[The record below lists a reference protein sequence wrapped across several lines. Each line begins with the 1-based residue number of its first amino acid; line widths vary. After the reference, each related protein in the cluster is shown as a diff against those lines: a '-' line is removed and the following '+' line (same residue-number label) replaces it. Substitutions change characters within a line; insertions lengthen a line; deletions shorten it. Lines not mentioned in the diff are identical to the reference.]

1 MAIATPN
8 PPVAVDPPD
17 RRPHFDAAVI
27 GGGPAGL
34 SAAAW
39 LGRYRRTVALID
51 SQQYRNASVELSH
64 GFLGH
69 DPVPPVE
76 LRERARTEV
85 AQYPTVTFFDG
96 AEVVTLTGV
105 RDRFALALADGSTV
119 LEARR
124 VILATG
130 VRDAFPDVERF
141 FEFYGA
147 DVFHCASCDGY
158 EARDRDV
165 VVFGWG
171 EHIAGFSVGLLTW
184 ARSVTLVTD
193 GHHFEGAPEDRARLA
208 EAGVAL
214 LEDEAVELCGVRG
227 ALEAVRLRGGTTL
240 PCQLAFFSIAHSPN
254 NDLAETVGC
263 LIGDAGCI
271 EVDRDGVTS
280 VPGVYAAGDLTPGVQ
295 LISNAVAKGA
305 AAAIHCAHSL
315 LGDRP

>member
-1 MAIATPN
+1 
-8 PPVAVDPPD
+8 VAVDPPD
-17 RRPHFDAAVI
+17 ERPRYDAAVI

-39 LGRYRRTVALID
+39 LGRYRRTVVVID
-51 SQQYRNASVELSH
+51 SQQYRNAGVDLSH
-64 GFLGH
+64 GYLGH
-69 DPVPPVE
+69 DPVPPSE
-76 LRERARTEV
+76 LRAKARAEV

-96 AEVVTLTGV
+96 GEVMTLTGI
-105 RDRFALALADGSTV
+105 RDRFELGLADGDTV
-119 LEARR
+119 IEARR

-130 VRDAFPDVERF
+130 VQDAFPDVERF

-171 EHIAGFSVGLLTW
+171 EHIAGFSMGLLTW

-193 GHHFEGAPEDRARLA
+193 GHHFEGAPEDRSQLVDH
-208 EAGVAL
+208 GVAV
-214 LEDEAVELCGVRG
+214 LEDEAVELCGPGRG
-227 ALEAVRLRGGTTL
+227 SLTGVRLRGGTTL

-254 NDLAETVGC
+254 NALAETVGC
-263 LIGDAGCI
+263 VVGEAGCI
-271 EVDRDGVTS
+271 DVDRDGVTS

>member
-1 MAIATPN
+1 
-8 PPVAVDPPD
+8 VAVDPPD
-17 RRPHFDAAVI
+17 QRPHYDVAVI

-39 LGRYRRTVALID
+39 LGRYRRTAVVLD
-51 SQQYRNASVELSH
+51 SQQYRNAAVDLSH

-69 DPVPPVE
+69 DPIAPSE
-76 LRERARTEV
+76 LRATARAEV

-96 AEVVTLTGV
+96 AEVVSLTGI
-105 RDRFALALADGSTV
+105 RDRFELALSDGDTV

-171 EHIAGFSVGLLTW
+171 EHIAGFSLGLLTW

-193 GHHFEGAPEDRARLA
+193 GHHFEGAPSDRELLSSH
-208 EAGVAL
+208 GVAV
-214 LEDEAVELCGVRG
+214 LEDEAVELCGPGRG
-227 ALEAVRLRGGTTL
+227 SLEAVRLRGGRTL

-263 LIGDAGCI
+263 VIGEAGCI
-271 EVDRDGVTS
+271 DVDRDGVTS

-315 LGDRP
+315 LGDTP

>member
-1 MAIATPN
+1 
-8 PPVAVDPPD
+8 VAVDPPPPD
-17 RRPHFDAAVI
+17 ERPHFDAAVI

-39 LGRYRRTVALID
+39 LGRYRRTTVVVD
-51 SQQYRNASVELSH
+51 SQQYRNAAVELSH

-69 DPVPPVE
+69 DPISPSE
-76 LRERARTEV
+76 LRAKARTEV
-85 AQYPTVTFFDG
+85 AQYPSVTFFDG
-96 AEVVTLTGV
+96 GEVVSLSGV
-105 RDRFALALADGSTV
+105 RDRFELALADGSTV
-119 LEARR
+119 LEAKR

-171 EHIAGFSVGLLTW
+171 EHIAGFSLGLLTW
-184 ARSVTLVTD
+184 ARTVTLVTD
-193 GHHFEGAPEDRARLA
+193 GHHFEGAPEDRELLSSH
-208 EAGVAL
+208 GVSV
-214 LEDEAVELCGVRG
+214 LEDEAVELCGPGRG
-227 ALEAVRLRGGTTL
+227 SLEAVRLRAGRTI

-254 NDLAETVGC
+254 NDLAEMVGC
-263 LIGDAGCI
+263 SVGEAGCI
-271 EVDRDGVTS
+271 DVDRDGATS

-305 AAAIHCAHSL
+305 AAAIACAHSL

>member
-1 MAIATPN
+1 
-8 PPVAVDPPD
+8 VAVDPPPPD
-17 RRPHFDAAVI
+17 QRPRFDAAVI

-39 LGRYRRTVALID
+39 LGRYRRTVAVVD
-51 SQQYRNASVELSH
+51 SQEYRNASVELSH

-69 DPVPPVE
+69 DPVSPAE
-76 LRERARTEV
+76 LRSLARAEV

-96 AEVVTLTGV
+96 ASVVSLTGI
-105 RDRFALALADGSTV
+105 RDRFELAFADGTTV

-130 VRDAFPDVERF
+130 VRDAFPEVDRF

-158 EARDRDV
+158 EARGRDV

-171 EHIAGFSVGLLTW
+171 EHIAGFSLGLLTW

-193 GHHFEGAPEDRARLA
+193 GHHFEGAPEDRSLLSA
-208 EAGVAL
+208 AGVSV
-214 LEDEAVELCGVRG
+214 LEDEAVELCGPGRG
-227 ALEAVRLRGGTTL
+227 SLEAVRLRGGTTL

-263 LIGDAGCI
+263 LMGEEGCI
-271 EVDRDGVTS
+271 AVDRDGVTS